1 MKNVIVFTTST
12 WPHCKTAKEFLSQNK
27 IHYVEKDINVDKEA
41 RSEMLKRKVTGVPTF
56 LIGEDIVIGL
66 DKDKILSLVD
76 HRVVECASCQKKV
89 RVPINKPNIIAKCP
103 NCKNV
108 ISI

>member
-27 IHYVEKDINVDKEA
+27 IHYVEKNISVDQEA
-41 RSEMLKRKVTGVPTF
+41 RKEMLKLNSTGVPTF
-56 LIGEDIVIGL
+56 LIGEDVVIGL

-76 HRVVECASCQKKV
+76 HRLVECASCHKKV
-89 RVPINKPNIIAKCP
+89 RIPTNKGNIVAKCP
-103 NCKNV
+103 NCKNI
-108 ISI
+108 ISL